1 MAGPEAESAEEIKE
15 KHMQRIPAKIRK
27 KAKKIKLLLLDVD
40 GVLTDGGIVLN
51 DRGEEIKR
59 FDVRDGHGI
68 RLLLRAGL
76 QVGLI
81 TGRTSKVVSRRAR
94 DLGIRIVYQKA
105 YNKLEVYHKIKR
117 KSGLKDREI
126 AYVGDDIVD
135 LPVLR
140 KAGLALTVRDSW
152 PDLKREVDY
161 VTASEGGRGA
171 VREIVELLLKTQ
183 GRWKE
188 LTRRYYRD

>member
-1 MAGPEAESAEEIKE
+1 
-15 KHMQRIPAKIRK
+15 MQRIPTKIRD
-27 KAKKIKLLLLDVD
+27 KARKIKLLLVDVD

-76 QVGLI
+76 QIGLI
-81 TGRTSKVVSRRAR
+81 TGRISKVVSHRAR

-105 YNKLEVYHKIKR
+105 YNKLAVYQKIKR
-117 KSGLKDREI
+117 KSRLKDREI

-140 KAGLALTVRDSW
+140 RVGLAMTVKDSW
-152 PDLKREVDY
+152 AELKPQVDY

-171 VREIVELLLKTQ
+171 VREIVELLLKAQ
-183 GRWKE
+183 GKWKE
-188 LTRRYYRD
+188 LTGRYYSD